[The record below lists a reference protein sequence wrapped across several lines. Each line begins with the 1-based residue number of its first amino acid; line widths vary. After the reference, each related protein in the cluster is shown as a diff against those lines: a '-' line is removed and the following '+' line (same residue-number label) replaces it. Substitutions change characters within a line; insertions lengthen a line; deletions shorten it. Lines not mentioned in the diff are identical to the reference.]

1 MHARY
6 YNPNLG
12 RFLSADRVGG
22 RPRLPQGW
30 NRYAY
35 AHGNPLK
42 FVDPDG
48 KDVVL
53 AVRDNSGGGKYNY
66 GHTAIR
72 VVGSGYDKSY
82 DYGRYGHV
90 NIPPTTGDGVLR
102 VWSSWNALA
111 KDQARYGQLR
121 TVIFKTT
128 PAQDKAVMD
137 FFQNQID
144 AGQRVRTVPNHAD
157 FKLTTDYNLFSNNCT
172 TLSLQGLG
180 EANKAVGPS
189 IDNFSLFKDIWTP
202 AGLEEKLEELFGQRL
217 VMVTDTAQKPPQ

>member
-1 MHARY
+1 
-6 YNPNLG
+6 
-12 RFLSADRVGG
+12 
-22 RPRLPQGW
+22 
-30 NRYAY
+30 
-35 AHGNPLK
+35 
-42 FVDPDG
+42 
-48 KDVVL
+48 
-53 AVRDNSGGGKYNY
+53 
-66 GHTAIR
+66 
-72 VVGSGYDKSY
+72 
-82 DYGRYGHV
+82 
-90 NIPPTTGDGVLR
+90 
-102 VWSSWNALA
+102 LA